1 MNYDHITRQTYRR
14 NSYEQFLLDSGDR
27 EERTYVDGQL
37 EGDATVIGTNG
48 DRLEFKY
55 KESKRRGAAV

>member
-1 MNYDHITRQTYRR
+1 MCSNLFYVNKYLKI
-14 NSYEQFLLDSGDR
+14 LLESGDQ